1 MAIINESAITYLNS
15 VDNFP
20 TTKRNSVNKLLTETR
35 NNQVIRNNK

>member
-20 TTKRNSVNKLLTETR
+20 TTKRNSVNKLLTENSLTR
-35 NNQVIRNNK
+35 LKMVL